1 MWRYITE
8 FFNKKIVRGE
18 YMMRNTNV
26 TGGSASLALA
36 GAKDT
41 RVELRTSAD
50 IKEKLKEAASL
61 VGVDMSAFILM
72 AATRAAQQA
81 LDEQRMRVLS
91 EQEWNHLNDI
101 INSPRQPGEKLR
113 ALMTRETRYVRD
125 Y

>member
-1 MWRYITE
+1 
-8 FFNKKIVRGE
+8 
-18 YMMRNTNV
+18 MRNTKL

-41 RVELRTSAD
+41 RVELRTSVD
-50 IKEKLKEAASL
+50 IKEKLREAASL

-72 AATRAAQQA
+72 AATRAAQQT

-91 EQEWNHLNDI
+91 EQQWNHLNDI
-101 INSPRQPGEKLR
+101 INSPRQPGDKLR
-113 ALMTRETRYVRD
+113 ALMTGKPRYVRE

>member
-1 MWRYITE
+1 
-8 FFNKKIVRGE
+8 
-18 YMMRNTNV
+18 MMRNTNV
-26 TGGSASLALA
+26 TGGAASLALA

>member
-1 MWRYITE
+1 
-8 FFNKKIVRGE
+8 
-18 YMMRNTNV
+18 MRNTKL

-36 GAKDT
+36 GANDT
-41 RVELRTSAD
+41 RVELRTSVD
-50 IKEKLKEAASL
+50 IKEKLREAASL

-72 AATRAAQQA
+72 AATRAAQQT

-101 INSPRQPGEKLR
+101 INSPRQPGDKLR
-113 ALMTRETRYVRD
+113 ALMTGKPRYVRE

>member
-1 MWRYITE
+1 
-8 FFNKKIVRGE
+8 
-18 YMMRNTNV
+18 MRNTNLN
-26 TGGSASLALA
+26 GGSASLTLA

-50 IKEKLKEAASL
+50 IKEKLRQAASL

-81 LDEQRMRVLS
+81 LDEQRMRVFS

-101 INSPRQPGEKLR
+101 INSPRQPGDKLR
-113 ALMTRETRYVRD
+113 NLMTRKPKYVRE

>member
-1 MWRYITE
+1 LWRYITE

>member
-1 MWRYITE
+1 
-8 FFNKKIVRGE
+8 
-18 YMMRNTNV
+18 MMRNTNV

-81 LDEQRMRVLS
+81 LDEQRLRVLS

>member
-1 MWRYITE
+1 MI
-8 FFNKKIVRGE
+8 
-18 YMMRNTNV
+18 
-26 TGGSASLALA
+26 TGGSDSLALA

-41 RVELRTSAD
+41 RVELRTSVD
-50 IKEKLKEAASL
+50 IKEKLREAASL

-72 AATRAAQQA
+72 AATRAAQQT

-101 INSPRQPGEKLR
+101 INSPRQPGDKLR
-113 ALMTRETRYVRD
+113 ALMTGKPRYVRE

>member
-1 MWRYITE
+1 
-8 FFNKKIVRGE
+8 
-18 YMMRNTNV
+18 MRNTKL
-26 TGGSASLALA
+26 TDGSASLALA

-41 RVELRTSAD
+41 RVELRTSVD
-50 IKEKLKEAASL
+50 IKEKLREAASL

-72 AATRAAQQA
+72 AATRAAQQT

-101 INSPRQPGEKLR
+101 INSPRQPGDKLR
-113 ALMTRETRYVRD
+113 ALMTGKPRYVRE